1 MMMMAPM
8 TSMMRKSIG
17 IKEYLH
23 MMLVLILCCVLCNAG
38 IASSAS
44 DINNSF
50 NPYSPSTSGSI
61 IASSSSTAQSMLETY
76 LQTFPINEQ
85 QNVLTTVYQ
94 SRHHASTVDID
105 KEKLTT
111 TVSEMAFTT
120 SNSASAGGSVPSTES
135 SQQTSLSQNQNTQQ
149 TPVVIPSGPPLS
161 TIFTS
166 TVNMP
171 DNIEQTPVV
180 SHELLGCGPNHREGI
195 GIQKALDW
203 LRDKRSSDYG
213 WENDT
218 HMVILSREV
227 VMNFLL
233 MCILCNKLSGFRIN
247 LFGLELK
254 DN

>member
-1 MMMMAPM
+1 MKMVMTAPM
-8 TSMMRKSIG
+8 TSMMSKSFG
-17 IKEYLH
+17 IKEYLN

-50 NPYSPSTSGSI
+50 NPYSQSTSGSI

-120 SNSASAGGSVPSTES
+120 SNSPSAGGSAPSTES

-149 TPVVIPSGPPLS
+149 TPVVISSGPPLS

-166 TVNMP
+166 TVNIP

-218 HMVILSREV
+218 HMVILAREV

-233 MCILCNKLSGFRIN
+233 MYILCNKLSGFGMDQ
-247 LFGLELK
+247 LSLK
-254 DN
+254 V